1 MPIGRPI
8 SLTPNVATK
17 NISVVATASQTE
29 FTPSGGYRINELAVF
44 RNGVRLVE
52 GRDFT
57 ATDGTTVNLISG
69 ATVGDIIDFQIF
81 DSFEI
86 ADAIQ
91 TNGSEQTIDG
101 NLTITGTLDVQSG
114 EAGNTAYIGIQS
126 AGTVIGVA
134 KTLNFVGSGNTFSQ
148 TGDKID
154 ISISGGGGGG
164 GLGTAIN
171 YDIETATQTP
181 FSYIDMK
188 AEVAEN
194 IIFNT
199 DNAGVS
205 SSYVVS
211 VIPNIS
217 VKSGVAMTVGAG
229 KTMIIDVLKIGGM

>member
-86 ADAIQ
+86 KIKLFF
-91 TNGSEQTIDG
+91 SSTIHPPKVD
-101 NLTITGTLDVQSG
+101 LV
-114 EAGNTAYIGIQS
+114 
-126 AGTVIGVA
+126 
-134 KTLNFVGSGNTFSQ
+134 NFVFFNRLIKFITFL
-148 TGDKID
+148 DL
-154 ISISGGGGGG
+154 GG
-164 GLGTAIN
+164 
-171 YDIETATQTP
+171 
-181 FSYIDMK
+181 
-188 AEVAEN
+188 
-194 IIFNT
+194 
-199 DNAGVS
+199 
-205 SSYVVS
+205 
-211 VIPNIS
+211 
-217 VKSGVAMTVGAG
+217 
-229 KTMIIDVLKIGGM
+229 